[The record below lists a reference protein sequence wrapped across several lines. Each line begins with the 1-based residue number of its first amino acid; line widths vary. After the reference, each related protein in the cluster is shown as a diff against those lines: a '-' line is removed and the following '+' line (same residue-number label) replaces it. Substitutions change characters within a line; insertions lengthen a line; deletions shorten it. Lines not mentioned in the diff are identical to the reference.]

1 MTLMTLRKTDTL
13 RNNLSSTVLLNAT
26 KTKFFQSTKLEETVF
41 HYSTTIHRIQ
51 YAVRAKGLTFV
62 EFENKLGVKRYGLKG
77 LEFEP
82 PKISTSVHHSF
93 G

>member
-1 MTLMTLRKTDTL
+1 M
-13 RNNLSSTVLLNAT
+13 
-26 KTKFFQSTKLEETVF
+26 F

-62 EFENKLGVKRYGLKG
+62 EFENKLGVKRYGVMG

-82 PKISTSVHHSF
+82 PKLSTSIYDSF